1 MIQFY
6 KPNPSVKGSACS
18 FWMTDDKALMSSFI
32 KQDSW
37 DSARKRGSFSKNKDN
52 PRAKALVKYSQVE
65 AAGLIDAIERNTT
78 WSAYHSSKNQII
90 KIIFGP
96 YMDKKTGEQKGFSY
110 GVNKEAKEDSTDRIG
125 FIIGLTFPEARLL
138 KEFLSGLLQKT
149 FENSAMFADNN
160 KKPAPAQ
167 PSGPPRRGQEGQE
180 GQEDDE
186 DEIW

>member
-6 KPNPSVKGSACS
+6 KPNPSVRGSACS

-37 DSARKRGSFSKNKDN
+37 DAARKRGSFSKNKDN
-52 PRAKALVKYSQVE
+52 PKAKALIKYSQVE
-65 AAGLIDAIERNTT
+65 AGGLIDAIERNTT

-90 KIIFGP
+90 KVNFGP

-110 GVNKEAKEDSTDRIG
+110 AVNKEGKEDSTDKIS

-138 KEFLSGLLQKT
+138 KEFLCDLLRKT
-149 FENSAMFADNN
+149 FENSTAPPENN
-160 KKPAPAQ
+160 TVANRSRPEPEQ
-167 PSGPPRRGQEGQE
+167 T
-180 GQEDDE
+180 DDE
-186 DEIW
+186 DDIW

>member
-1 MIQFY
+1 MGVVLFNIIMMIQFY

-52 PRAKALVKYSQVE
+52 PKAKALVKYSQVE
-65 AAGLIDAIERNTT
+65 AGGLIDAIERNVL
-78 WSAYHSSKNQII
+78 WSAYHSSKNQIV
-90 KIIFGP
+90 KVNFGP

-110 GVNKEAKEDSTDRIG
+110 AVNKEGKEDSTDKVS

-138 KEFLSGLLQKT
+138 KEFLSALLQKT
-149 FENSAMFADNN
+149 FENSTAPVENN
-160 KKPAPAQ
+160 MNTD
-167 PSGPPRRGQEGQE
+167 SSRFEVEDG
-180 GQEDDE
+180 EDDA
-186 DEIW
+186 W